1 MGQLT
6 ARSLAA
12 IIGWALCGA
21 GAVSTAEIFY
31 TTRTSL
37 PPQTALAWCLGPLEL
52 AIGLAIIAMRG
63 RFPNKAV
70 LNPGPL
76 GLTGLLLILAP
87 VAVGVLGATVAK
99 GDTIRVSTNTAMLT
113 LLLAVPGIG
122 MLVGAFRLMMY
133 DKRHGRPVQAEPKT
147 RIRKRK

>member
-21 GAVSTAEIFY
+21 GAVSTAEIFFSS
-31 TTRTSL
+31 RTSL
-37 PPQTALAWCLGPLEL
+37 PPQTAVAWGLGPLEL
-52 AIGLAIIAMRG
+52 AVGIAVIALRS

-76 GLTGLLLILAP
+76 GLTGLLLVLAP
-87 VAVGVLGATVAK
+87 VVTGVLGATVAK
-99 GDTIRVSTNTAMLT
+99 GDTIRIGTNTAMLT

-133 DKRHGRPVQAEPKT
+133 DRQHGRPVQAEPKT